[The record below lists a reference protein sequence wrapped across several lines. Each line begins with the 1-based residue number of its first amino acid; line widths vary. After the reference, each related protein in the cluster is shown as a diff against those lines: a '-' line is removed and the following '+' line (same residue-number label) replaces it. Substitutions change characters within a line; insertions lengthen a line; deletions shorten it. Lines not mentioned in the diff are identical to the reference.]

1 MTRANTDAKAR
12 TKKRRKVKTTDDSAR
27 AKPTVRVRRWKAN
40 DIPGLVACH
49 RAAYPEYLAEDEHYD
64 ERNYRFQ
71 LTAFPEGQFLAELNG
86 KVIGYATSIIVQL
99 DDSHVYTYAEI
110 TGEGALPPTTR
121 RATLYG
127 ADIAVDPCARGMGGP
142 RSLPAA
148 AQVDEALQPA
158 AHGRVRPHPR
168 LHQGRGQDERRGIR
182 RPRGQGRLHRPV
194 AQRASQGRLPGQAG
208 DARHSGGR
216 SEPQLLH
223 LPGDD

>member
-1 MTRANTDAKAR
+1 MVDGAQAKQASATPDGLSDEATPDAKGHA
-12 TKKRRKVKTTDDSAR
+12 KKRRKEKTGDDGAR

-110 TGEGALPPTTR
+110 TGEGAFTSHNPSGD
-121 RATLYG
+121 TLYG
-127 ADIAVDPCARGMGGP
+127 ADIAVDPAY
-142 RSLPAA
+142 PAWA
-148 AQVDEALQPA
+148 
-158 AHGRVRPHPR
+158 
-168 LHQGRGQDERRGIR
+168 GQKF
-182 RPRGQGRLHRPV
+182 
-194 AQRASQGRLPGQAG
+194 AS
-208 DARHSGGR
+208 SGA
-216 SEPQLLH
+216 S
-223 LPGDD
+223 